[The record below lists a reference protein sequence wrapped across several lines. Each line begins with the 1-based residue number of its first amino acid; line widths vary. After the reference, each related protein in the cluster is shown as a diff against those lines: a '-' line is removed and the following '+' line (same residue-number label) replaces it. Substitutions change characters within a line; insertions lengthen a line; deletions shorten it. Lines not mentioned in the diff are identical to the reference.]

1 MLNFRPYYLTLLS
14 RIFHPTVTVP
24 LFSHSFTHTCTS
36 TLYHSILLTQSCTQ
50 LSFLSTLSPTFS
62 SSYPFLTPLPN
73 LTPFHHLSFF
83 SSLIILSSLFY
94 SILSPLLLTPFS
106 QPISSHLNHHS
117 RPVYPNYLLTTSISL
132 HSLHASLL
140 TSSVSQPTFFEISFS
155 DFTQFSNAYQG
166 HSLIPLSKP
175 TLLPL
180 IPLSHYPLT
189 PV

>member
-36 TLYHSILLTQSCTQ
+36 TLYHSILLTHSCTQ
-50 LSFLSTLSPTFS
+50 LSLLSTLSPTFS

-73 LTPFHHLSFF
+73 LTPFHHLSLFF
-83 SSLIILSSLFY
+83 LIFNYTLF
-94 SILSPLLLTPFS
+94 PLLL
-106 QPISSHLNHHS
+106 
-117 RPVYPNYLLTTSISL
+117 
-132 HSLHASLL
+132 HSLTSPSYPILSTYLFASKPSLSTCLPQLSPNDVLVSHPTLFTHLFLPLL
-140 TSSVSQPTFFEISFS
+140 SLNPL
-155 DFTQFSNAYQG
+155 FTQFSNAYQG
-166 HSLIPLSKP
+166 HSLIPLSNP